1 MHRWYLP
8 TPSEIIASAESYP
21 SGKVQSGQ
29 ATGQWYGAV
38 AALNK
43 LLVELLSGSTTLQAD
58 SLMPQ
63 EGVILSGPLPVL
75 REPQLMSKFSSWTFA
90 GDWTMALRKQLP
102 STAPASCSQSQS
114 STAISPTTISLLAGD
129 PLATESFFLV
139 LTAEFSLVVVLGNA
153 LHLDN
158 VLPLGHTTGQLTG
171 QRQND
176 HGAQHHVA
184 ESSSGF
190 DFSFDP
196 AVVSQCWQALRTRIK
211 LTDPEALTRLEPM
224 VQQFEPRAPEYQL
237 VSNFSRKVLSSSAA
251 RTASPSPLPRAVE
264 QVGRPRRRPRAD
276 DQAASIPN
284 LGHISD
290 DGISRHVYPTY
301 PATAADSDKAAKP
314 QVDLNPHAEAGSDTE
329 ILKAIAH
336 EVRTPL
342 STIRTLTRSL
352 LRRRDLPG
360 PVAKRL
366 TSIDRECTRQIERFS
381 LIFRAVELETEAPRT
396 AGPLAKISLE
406 ELFQNNLERW
416 KQQAE
421 ERNLTLDV
429 GWTNALPTVLSDPAM
444 LNQMLTGLIDKVTH
458 ILPSGSHIQI
468 RVIPAGN
475 QLKLQLYSR
484 TAEPDATGD
493 AAGVGHGSSPLFSL
507 FSPSLSLKSI
517 GQLLMF
523 QPETG
528 NLSLN
533 LDITKNLFQA
543 LGGKFTI
550 RHHPQQGEVVTIFL
564 PLEQAEAS

>member
-8 TPSEIIASAESYP
+8 TPSEIIASAESHP
-21 SGKVQSGQ
+21 SGNAQSGQ

-38 AALNK
+38 AALNE
-43 LLVELLSGSTTLQAD
+43 LLVELSSGSTTLQAD
-58 SLMPQ
+58 SLLPQ
-63 EGVILSGPLPVL
+63 DGVILSGPLPVL
-75 REPQLMSKFSSWTFA
+75 REPQLASKFSSWTFA

-102 STAPASCSQSQS
+102 PTATASCNQNQSP
-114 STAISPTTISLLAGD
+114 TAISLLTGD

-139 LTAEFSLVVVLGNA
+139 LTAELSLVAVLGDA
-153 LHLDN
+153 PH
-158 VLPLGHTTGQLTG
+158 LGHVSLLGQPMGPHVG
-171 QRQND
+171 QRQD
-176 HGAQHHVA
+176 QHMAQRHHAA
-184 ESSSGF
+184 ESSLGF

-211 LTDPEALTRLEPM
+211 LTNPEALTQLEPM
-224 VQQFEPRAPEYQL
+224 VQQFSPRAPEYQL
-237 VSNFSRKVLSSSAA
+237 VSNFSRKVLASSAA
-251 RTASPSPLPRAVE
+251 AAPSSRLPYAVE
-264 QVGRPRRRPRAD
+264 QVGKPRRRREVKGRISP
-276 DQAASIPN
+276 ILN
-284 LGHISD
+284 LNHGSD
-290 DGISRHVYPTY
+290 DGADGRCQPHHT
-301 PATAADSDKAAKP
+301 ATNASGSGSAPMPEMDI
-314 QVDLNPHAEAGSDTE
+314 NHHAAGSDTE

-366 TSIDRECTRQIERFS
+366 TSIDRECTRQIERFG
-381 LIFRAVELETEAPRT
+381 LIFRAVELETETPRT

-406 ELFQNNLERW
+406 ELFQNNLEQW

-429 GWTNALPTVLSDPAM
+429 GWTNELPTVLSDPAM

-484 TAEPDATGD
+484 MADSETNGD
-493 AAGVGHGSSPLFSL
+493 PTQVACASNPLFSL